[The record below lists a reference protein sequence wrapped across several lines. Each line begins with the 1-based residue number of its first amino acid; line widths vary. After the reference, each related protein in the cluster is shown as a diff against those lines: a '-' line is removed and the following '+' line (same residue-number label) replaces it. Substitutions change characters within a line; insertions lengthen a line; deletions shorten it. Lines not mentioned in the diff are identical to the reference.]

1 MFRKKRAGEA
11 GERAE
16 TADDAGAKEPPLK
29 FKGNTSVAHGA
40 RVPPTPGA
48 VPAEPGRK
56 APEVPAIVRR
66 AAEPRPAP
74 LQGEGKKLVVGRDIA
89 LNGEISACDRLI
101 VEGEVNANLADCR
114 EIEISDGGVY
124 KGAAE
129 IENAEISGLFEGE
142 ITVRNRMVIRNSGIV
157 RGKIRYGVIEIQPGG
172 LISGDVQELDQGPNL
187 KAVSNRSNS
196 PFPPAPP
203 RPKATS

>member
-11 GERAE
+11 SKRAS
-16 TADDAGAKEPPLK
+16 TAEGTGAKEPPLK
-29 FKGNTSVAHGA
+29 FKDNTPVAHGA
-40 RVPPTPGA
+40 RVPP
-48 VPAEPGRK
+48 AEPGRS

-66 AAEPRPAP
+66 AAEPRPSP

-89 LNGEISACDRLI
+89 LNGEISACDHLI

-114 EIEISDGGVY
+114 EIEISDGGAY

-129 IENAEISGLFEGE
+129 IETAEIAGLFEGDM
-142 ITVRNRMVIRNSGIV
+142 TVRNRLIIRNTGIV
-157 RGKIRYGVIEIQPGG
+157 RGKIRYGMIEIQPGG
-172 LISGDVQELDQGPNL
+172 LISGDVQELDQDPNL
-187 KAVSNRSNS
+187 KAVSSRSS
-196 PFPPAPP
+196 LPFSPAPR